1 LVAYLVTTSGQ
12 IDERGLRAHLAQTLP
27 AHLVPSHLMALTAL
41 PLTPNRKLDRSAL
54 PAPAKRQSSKAAL
67 RAQLLHNRRATRPQT
82 TEELA

>member
-1 LVAYLVTTSGQ
+1 
-12 IDERGLRAHLAQTLP
+12 
-27 AHLVPSHLMALTAL
+27 MALTAL